1 MIQAQFESIL
11 DFTSP
16 RCIITLTPIED
27 TVISDVLT
35 FTTTLG
41 DSMKNTKI
49 EAKMSAALDSVSNQ
63 SNVDIR
69 FSYEVATKMFK
80 FIFPANDNID
90 LTLGV
95 SPELASLLGYDPVTV
110 EINSKSQSNP
120 RPDTID
126 VKEAG
131 ELSRTL
137 AFDTGLVIVEIDN
150 ISSNTTFGLDN
161 QYMASLYP
169 NQSGI
174 LTMSSSASDNSS
186 SSSSSN
192 KRPTI
197 SIPSFM
203 TGSSLVP
210 LQFQLLRF
218 INDNTLVPLIWKT
231 GAFVNGV
238 LCGKQQQSM

>member
-1 MIQAQFESIL
+1 M
-11 DFTSP
+11 
-16 RCIITLTPIED
+16 
-27 TVISDVLT
+27 ISDVLT

-110 EINSKSQSNP
+110 EINSKSKSNP

-174 LTMSSSASDNSS
+174 LTMSSSAASDNSS
-186 SSSSSN
+186 SS

-238 LCGKQQQSM
+238 LCGKHQQLM